1 MPSGLPLPLLLLSAP
16 PARPI
21 QALGNE
27 AFKAGDYEKA
37 VGHFTD
43 AIAADPTDHVF
54 YSNRSA
60 SLASLRRYEEA
71 LADGRKCVELK
82 PEWAKGYS
90 RMGAAAVGLRD
101 FAAAEAAYKE
111 GLEKDPGSDLLKSG
125 LAEAEAAAR
134 QAGGAGANPM
144 AAMFSD
150 PNLMARLAVAPETR
164 NFMSQP
170 DFLQM
175 IAAIQ
180 KDPNRINE
188 YVGDQR
194 MMAVLSVLLGMN
206 VQGAGPAG
214 AAAGANGAPPAP
226 TPEAAPAPVPTQASA
241 PEPEPELSAEE
252 QEAKANKARAQEEKQ
267 AGNAAYKKKDF
278 EEAIRR
284 YNAAIELDSTDI
296 SFLSNRAAVYLEM
309 GRFSDCAED
318 CDSAVKVG
326 RELRADY
333 KLIAKAMT
341 RKGTALAKQ
350 GDLEQAITQFQKS
363 LTEHRN
369 PDTLKKLNDAERALK
384 QLREASYIDA
394 DKCAEAKE
402 KGNAF
407 FKEGKYPEAVEQYS
421 EAIKRGP
428 PKSNPEC
435 HKLYSNRAAC
445 YTKLTAMNEAKK
457 DAEKCIELEPQWAK
471 GYSRKA
477 TVQFFMKEYD
487 KAMETYKE
495 GLAQDPE
502 SQELKDGL
510 ARCVQKIQMGN
521 AGMLSEEEQQQR
533 REHAMADPEIQQILT
548 DPVIRQVLQDFQE
561 NPKAAQEHLKA
572 PTVMA
577 KIQKLVNAGIVQM
590 R

>member
-1 MPSGLPLPLLLLSAP
+1 
-16 PARPI
+16 
-21 QALGNE
+21 
-27 AFKAGDYEKA
+27 

-134 QAGGAGANPM
+134 QAGGAGVNPM

-164 NFMSQP
+164 QFMSQP

-175 IAAIQ
+175 IAAVQ
-180 KDPNRINE
+180 KDPNRIND
-188 YVGDQR
+188 YVQDQR

-206 VQGAGPAG
+206 VQGAGSAG
-214 AAAGANGAPPAP
+214 AAADANAAPPAP
-226 TPEAAPAPVPTQASA
+226 TAEAAPEPVRTPA

-252 QEAKANKARAQEEKQ
+252 QEAKAHKARAQEEKQ

-278 EEAIRR
+278 DEAIRR

-318 CDSAVKVG
+318 CDSAVARG

-350 GDLEQAITQFQKS
+350 GDLEQAITQFQKA

-384 QLREASYIDA
+384 QQREDSYIDA

-445 YTKLTAMNEAKK
+445 YTKLTAMMEAKK

-495 GLAQDPE
+495 GLTQDPE

-548 DPVIRQVLQDFQE
+548 DPIIRQVLQDFQE

-572 PTVMA
+572 PSVMA